1 MLSGPQRK
9 FCEGIVAGLNG
20 TEAYAAAYPRGAR
33 TARNA
38 APRLLAKV
46 GIQAEIERLRT
57 KADAKA
63 SSAVSKA
70 ALRQLSKAQK
80 RDFLARTVEA
90 KIAEL
95 PRDSD
100 LFVSMK
106 STEFGTEFRL
116 GDKLAAIKL
125 DNDLAGEGSEAT
137 ANDEIAAM
145 LQRIC
150 ALKRVSS

>member
-1 MLSGPQRK
+1 MLNGPQRK
-9 FCEGIVAGLNG
+9 FCEGIVAGLSPG
-20 TEAYAAAYPRGAR
+20 KAYAAAYPSAKRPDA
-33 TARNA
+33 NSS
-38 APRLLAKV
+38 RLMEKD
-46 GIQAEIERLRT
+46 GIVTEIERLRD
-57 KADAKA
+57 KADKKA
-63 SSAVSKA
+63 GSAISKA

-90 KIAEL
+90 QIANL

-125 DNDLAGEGSEAT
+125 DNDLAGEGSEAE
-137 ANDEIAAM
+137 AND
-145 LQRIC
+145 
-150 ALKRVSS
+150 ALSQLLERCMT